1 MSSMW
6 VLYKKEISSFF
17 SSLVGYIAIIVFLVI
32 TGLFLWFIGNDG
44 NAFNILDG
52 NYANV
57 DGLFIIAPWVFLFLV
72 PAITMK
78 MFSEERKTG
87 TIEFLNTKPLT
98 DFQIILAKFFAGLT
112 LVVFALVPTLVYVY
126 SVYQLGY
133 PKGNIDFGGTAG
145 SYIGLLF
152 LGAAFASISLFASA
166 LTENQV
172 IAFLFGMIM
181 CFFCYIGFGFIA
193 DSGVFG
199 DFGYIV
205 LLLGIEEHYGSI
217 SRGVIDTRDIVYY
230 ISLIAFFV
238 LLTKLILVRRKW

>member
-1 MSSMW
+1 MW

-32 TGLFLWFIGNDG
+32 TGLFLWFLDSDG
-44 NAFNILDG
+44 NAFNIIDG
-52 NYANV
+52 NYANL

-98 DFQIILAKFFAGLT
+98 DVQIILAKFFAGLT
-112 LVVFALVPTLVYVY
+112 LVLFSLIPTLVYVY

-133 PKGNIDFGGTAG
+133 PKGNLDMGGTVG

-152 LGAAFASISLFASA
+152 LGAAFSAIGLFASA

-172 IAFLFGMIM
+172 IAFIFGMAL

-193 DSGVFG
+193 DSGLFG

-205 LLLGIEEHYGSI
+205 ILLGIEEHYGSI
-217 SRGVIDTRDIVYY
+217 SRGVIDSRDLVYY

-238 LLTKLILVRRKW
+238 LLTKLSLVRRKW